1 MDRMPMTI
9 DSFNDLLEAA
19 RAQALPQRLL
29 FVFTEVTLPDDSTAQ
44 QQASFDAG
52 QGGALQPK
60 MCVDKSPDE
69 LDSFAALVLEAEQ
82 FGQSWGM
89 VFAAALSGRA
99 GHALSSADADQPLQA
114 MVEAIKRGDIGNYLL
129 FDRQGM
135 PVQLW

>member
-1 MDRMPMTI
+1 MTI
-9 DSFNDLLEAA
+9 DNFNDLLEAA

-69 LDSFAALVLEAEQ
+69 LGSFAALVLEL
-82 FGQSWGM
+82 GHGVCRRPVWP
-89 VFAAALSGRA
+89 GRA
-99 GHALSSADADQPLQA
+99 CAQQC
-114 MVEAIKRGDIGNYLL
+114 RC
-129 FDRQGM
+129 
-135 PVQLW
+135 